1 MTALRHERDVLTAD
15 LPPGLLADF
24 HAAGVLGLAD
34 VHTATALGRIG
45 GESGPAVLLAVALAV
60 RGLRLGSVCIDLTTQ
75 SQESFDAAEERVD
88 VSGLAWPE
96 PQAWFDA
103 CTASPLVAAGPD
115 APDGRPLR
123 LADGLLYLERYWQQ
137 EELVRSSLDQRAALD
152 PPRPDL
158 ERLAESLD
166 RLFPGHGLAPDEPDL
181 QKLAAAVCALRRVT
195 VLAGGPG
202 TGKTTTVA
210 RLLALLH
217 DLETSGTG
225 RLRVALAAPTGK
237 AAARLGEA
245 IREAAAQLDP
255 ADASRLTDL
264 PTSTLHRLL
273 GWRPESRS
281 RFRHHAGNR
290 LPYDVLVVD
299 EMSMVSLTLM
309 ARLLEA
315 VRPDSRLILVG
326 DPDQLSSVEAGAVL
340 ADIAGAPTSPDA
352 NLLERLP
359 LLPVRLPG
367 PAAGGAVGGAVG
379 GAAGGAVGGAA
390 GGAADEPVGEA
401 VHEAVHEAVDETVD
415 ETVGGAAAEVARGV
429 VRLTHTWRFGGAIG
443 DLAQAI
449 RAADADSALAV
460 LRSADPAVL
469 FVETDLE
476 PTGPSLQPLA
486 SAVVEAS
493 RATWT
498 AARAGDP
505 AVALT
510 GLERHRLLCAHRR
523 GPYGVSRWSVEVER
537 WLTAAIPGY
546 AEEGE
551 WYPGRPLLITANDYE
566 LNLYNGDLGVV
577 TETPG
582 GVRAAFGSPR
592 QPTLLAPVRLS
603 AVQTVHAMTVHRAQG
618 SQFGCVSFLVPPP
631 DSPLLTRE
639 LLYTAVTRATDRVQ
653 IFGSAEAV
661 RRAVERPASRASGL
675 RRRLS

>member
-1 MTALRHERDVLTAD
+1 MTAARHERDALTAD

-45 GESGPAVLLAVALAV
+45 GESDPVVLLAVALAV

-88 VSGLAWPE
+88 ASGLPWPE
-96 PQAWFDA
+96 PPAWFDA

-115 APDGRPLR
+115 DPDGRPLR

-158 ERLAESLD
+158 ERLAVSLD
-166 RLFPGHGLAPDEPDL
+166 RLFPGHGLAGDEPDL

-217 DLETSGTG
+217 DLEASGTG

-255 ADASRLTDL
+255 DDADRLTDL

-340 ADIAGAPTSPDA
+340 ADIAGAPTPPDA
-352 NLLERLP
+352 QLQERLR
-359 LLPVRLPG
+359 LLPVRLPDA
-367 PAAGGAVGGAVG
+367 AAGGAVGEGAGKRGSDGGGKGGGDAVG
-379 GAAGGAVGGAA
+379 
-390 GGAADEPVGEA
+390 E
-401 VHEAVHEAVDETVD
+401 
-415 ETVGGAAAEVARGV
+415 AAAEVARGV

-460 LRSADPAVL
+460 LRSGDPAVL
-469 FVETDLE
+469 FVETDRE

-486 SAVVEAS
+486 GAVVEAS
-493 RATWT
+493 RETWN
-498 AARAGDP
+498 AARTGDP

-523 GPYGVSRWSVEVER
+523 GPYGVTRWSVEVER

-577 TETPG
+577 TESPG
-582 GVRAAFGSPR
+582 GIRAAFGSPR